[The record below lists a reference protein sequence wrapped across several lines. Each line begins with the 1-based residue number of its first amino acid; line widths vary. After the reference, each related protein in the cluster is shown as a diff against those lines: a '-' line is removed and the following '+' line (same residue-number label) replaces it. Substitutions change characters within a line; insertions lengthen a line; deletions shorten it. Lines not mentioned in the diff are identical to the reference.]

1 MRGIYVLLFFVVVG
15 IHSAYSQNYHAING
29 SSFAG
34 SLGVGNNPASI
45 VNTPFAWDVNVFST
59 QLKYSTNALKV
70 FNYSLISSPANSEY
84 QVVPGE
90 FARRA
95 IFNFNT
101 NILNA
106 RIALNRRKAVAI
118 GANLRGYGQANL
130 ASLNYND
137 TLETVRDF
145 AKINDNKSLSGKFI
159 SSAWLELFATYSQT
173 IWDGPSSRLNA
184 GITVKVMRGISGAHI
199 EANDLRTEKILLPEG
214 QVYRLINGSAT
225 YGYSSNYDQWK
236 KEKTSSQN
244 IRDFFNYSQS
254 GAAIDIGVE
263 YLIKSQS
270 VLSFYDEDDYHD
282 YDWKIGISLLDLG
295 LNRYRHGI
303 ESRAATNPEF
313 NNYDST
319 LDQKFNGIGKVADFN
334 DTLSTV
340 VRGLSIIPAEF
351 NILNPARLVINVDRH
366 VQDNFYV
373 NGEVSLNLSSLLAGK
388 DKLYVSEMNL
398 VAITPRWEKQSLG
411 FYMPF
416 LFNTKKQLWVGG
428 AVKAGPLLFGIHNW
442 GNVFSKKKM
451 QNGGLYLALV
461 LRPKGRMRSPD
472 NKGIDCPP
480 GL

>member
-1 MRGIYVLLFFVVVG
+1 VSAAIS
-15 IHSAYSQNYHAING
+15 SAYSQNYHAVNG

-59 QLKYSTNALKV
+59 QLKYSTNAIKIY
-70 FNYSLISSPANSEY
+70 NYSLISSPANSEY
-84 QVVPGE
+84 VIMPGE

-106 RIALNRRKAVAI
+106 RIALNRRKAFAI

-130 ASLNYND
+130 NTLNYND

-145 AKINDNKSLSGKFI
+145 TKINDNKSLSGKFT

-173 IWDGPSSRLNA
+173 IWDGPASRLNA
-184 GITVKVMRGISGAHI
+184 GITVKVMRGISGAHVQA
-199 EANDLRTEKILLPEG
+199 ENLRTEKILLPEG
-214 QVYRLINGSAT
+214 QVYQLVNGSAT

-236 KEKTSSQN
+236 KEKSSSQN
-244 IRDFFNYSQS
+244 LRDFFNYSQS

-270 VLSFYDEDDYHD
+270 VQSFYDEDDYHD
-282 YDWKIGISLLDLG
+282 YEWKIGISLLDLG

-303 ESRAATNPEF
+303 ESRMAVNPQL
-313 NNYDST
+313 NNYDSV
-319 LDQKFNGIGKVADFN
+319 LDRKFDGIENVRGFN

-340 VRGLSIIPAEF
+340 VTNLNGLSPEF
-351 NILNPARLVINVDRH
+351 TILNPARLVINVDRNL
-366 VQDNFYV
+366 QENFYI
-373 NGEVSLNLSSLLAGK
+373 NGEVSLNLASLLAGK
-388 DKLYVSEMNL
+388 NKLYVSEMNL
-398 VAITPRWEKQSLG
+398 IAITPRWEKQSLG
-411 FYMPF
+411 FYMPI
-416 LFNTKKQLWVGG
+416 LFNTKNQLWVGG
-428 AVKAGPLLFGIHNW
+428 AVKAGPLLFGVHNW

-461 LRPKGRMRSPD
+461 IRPKGRIRSSE